1 MSNEINAYCG
11 YGMGDSIINF
21 VFFYQIKDYIES
33 NNIKINY
40 HCPEKHHN
48 NLKQFNCSK
57 NINILPYDVN
67 GYELWQGTQNLYSGK
82 YIEDILC
89 DMFNDFLKQNN
100 IPIIVEKFEYQDN
113 DLLIRYDKI
122 DSKYKDL
129 DLLIINSIPNSGQFN
144 YDKSE
149 FDNFIIDL
157 SKKYKVATT
166 LYVDENIL
174 SLDEFCVKDIAAL
187 ATHARKIIAIN
198 TGPSIALYN
207 TDILNNTESI
217 YLLDNCSYKF
227 KTRKIIEARQISDLA
242 FLLNNSSENF
252 DPNKNYYYSF
262 QYKLLLLL
270 LLLLFL
276 IIFIFCFYY
285 KKVEIKRLLLHL
297 FSFKTSILKSKK

>member
-1 MSNEINAYCG
+1 MSNKINAYCG

-21 VFFYQIKDYIES
+21 IFFYQIKDYIES
-33 NNIKINY
+33 KNIQINY
-40 HCPEKHHN
+40 YCPEKHHN
-48 NLKQFNCSK
+48 NLKNFNCSN
-57 NINILPYDVN
+57 NINILPYN
-67 GYELWQGTQNLYSGK
+67 EIGYNLWQATQDLYSGK

-100 IPIIVEKFEYQDN
+100 IPIIVDKFEYQDN

-129 DLLIINSIPNSGQFN
+129 DILIINSIPNSGQFN

-149 FDNFIIDL
+149 FDNFIIEL

-166 LYVDENIL
+166 LNVNENIL

-187 ATHARKIIAIN
+187 ATHAKKIIAIN

-217 YLLDNCSYKF
+217 YILDNDHYKF
-227 KTRKIIEARQISDLA
+227 KTRKIVKTTKISDLA
-242 FLLNNSSENF
+242 FLLDNYSENF
-252 DPNKNYYYSF
+252 VFNKNYYYGS
-262 QYKLLLLL
+262 QYKLLL
-270 LLLLFL
+270 FV
-276 IIFIFCFYY
+276 IFIFCFYFFY
-285 KKVEIKRLLLHL
+285 KKVNIRRFLLHL
-297 FSFKTSILKSKK
+297 FSFKTPILLGKK